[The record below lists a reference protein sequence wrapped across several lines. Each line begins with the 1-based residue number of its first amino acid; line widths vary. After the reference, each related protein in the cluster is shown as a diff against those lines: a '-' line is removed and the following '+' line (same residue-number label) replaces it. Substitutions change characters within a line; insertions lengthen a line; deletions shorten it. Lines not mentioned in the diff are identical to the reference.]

1 MGRVCVWGG
10 GGGGGGGGLNR
21 SRKGKSSSAGCRGH
35 APPGKF
41 GNLKI
46 LKLLEMDLA
55 SRFTFTKS
63 F

>member
-1 MGRVCVWGG
+1 MGGVEGE
-10 GGGGGGGGLNR
+10 GLNR

-35 APPGKF
+35 APQGKF

-55 SRFTFTKS
+55 SIFTFTES